1 MPTEN
6 NPAVIYL
13 APACN
18 ENSGDGRDWCAD
30 DVFETCEC
38 GSEPVR
44 YVIASDF
51 YRVTAER
58 DALQVDLSAR
68 DQRVDELEGLLR
80 EVLHYDHCQRTGAGF
95 NLGGLLQRIQTA
107 LNPPPKSTCCGN
119 CPSSCT
125 IGAKP

>member
-6 NPAVIYL
+6 NPAMIYL

-44 YVIASDF
+44 YVIGSDF
-51 YRVTAER
+51 DRVAAER
-58 DALQVDLSAR
+58 EALQQRLTAQ

-95 NLGGLLQRIQTA
+95 NLGGLLQRIHTA
-107 LNPPPKSTCCGN
+107 LITKPTCCGS
-119 CPSSCT
+119 CQAGCT
-125 IGAKP
+125 IGAKR